1 MEYGFKT
8 AIEIMLLATDTGSF
22 QIEQEVN
29 AVAGT

>member
-8 AIEIMLLATDTGSF
+8 AIEIMLFAADAGAI